1 MLSHDNVT
9 WNANAIGERLPN
21 MVTGSEVL
29 ISYLPLSH
37 IAAQVGYN
45 FPTATKPKFII

>member
-9 WNANAIGERLPN
+9 WNANAIGERLPG
-21 MVTGSEVL
+21 MVVGNESL

-37 IAAQVGYN
+37 IAAQVCE
-45 FPTATKPKFII
+45 